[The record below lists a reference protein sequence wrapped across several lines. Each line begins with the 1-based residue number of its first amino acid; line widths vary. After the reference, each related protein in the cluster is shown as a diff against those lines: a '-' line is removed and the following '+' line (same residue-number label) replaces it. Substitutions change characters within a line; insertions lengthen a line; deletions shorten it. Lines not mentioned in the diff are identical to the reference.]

1 MSYKQFRSDLA
12 KEMKNLHDERLEQL
26 IKLDS
31 LSISE
36 KLKKEAREQIF
47 VEFNKK
53 IEEIKNTE
61 LSECNAA

>member
-47 VEFNKK
+47 VEFNRK
-53 IEEIKNTE
+53 
-61 LSECNAA
+61 